1 MMTMTRNES
10 RQVRYTLEKFAKRS
24 KYITITY
31 THNGFGIL
39 RMDIQVEKENKVVR
53 EMKDYLHSLCYFYHE
68 DKERCLDYTYEWFR
82 NYDDLAEEDFFY
94 HGLEFLVKT
103 K

>member
-1 MMTMTRNES
+1 MMTMTKKES
-10 RQVRYTLEKFAKRS
+10 RQVKYTLEKFAKRS

-39 RMDIQVEKENKVVR
+39 RMDIQVEKENKVTR
-53 EMKDYLHSLCYFYHE
+53 EMKDYLHSLCYFYE
-68 DKERCLDYTYEWFR
+68 EEEGYKCNKYEWFR
-82 NYDDLAEEDFFY
+82 NYDDLAMEDFFY
-94 HGLEFLVKT
+94 YGLEFLVKT